1 MLNIVCGGG
10 MENENVNVNE
20 NEIKTSENNNSINVN
35 ENVNVIQQ
43 QPTATEIKE
52 IATLTIEG
60 KELINLIK
68 KATIDKK
75 GEIGFYLKTDGLTI
89 KQIDGAGISLVIV
102 KAKNLLTY
110 KANSE
115 KVIGFNASD
124 LLIFSKIFKKDKVY
138 TIEFY
143 ENEIIVKSNN
153 LKAKLNTI
161 ELSSS
166 NIIDKEPVF
175 EDTTNFVIEKSQ
187 LKDILSNY
195 REYNTITFKVENN
208 EVVSE
213 LKNEINELTFNLNPI
228 DKRLTEND
236 KATYNLEYLND
247 FLKNI
252 DNREVIKISF
262 STDKPAKI
270 ETADAIFYI
279 APIVEQ

>member
-1 MLNIVCGGG
+1 MVYGGG
-10 MENENVNVNE
+10 MENQNVNVNV
-20 NEIKTSENNNSINVN
+20 NEIKTSENNQPVNVN
-35 ENVNVIQQ
+35 IQQQ
-43 QPTATEIKE
+43 QPTTEIKE

-68 KATIDKK
+68 KSIIDKK
-75 GEIGFYLKTDGLTI
+75 GEVGFYFKNDGLVI
-89 KQIDGAGISLVIV
+89 KQLHGTGVSLVIV

-110 KANSE
+110 KVNSE
-115 KVIGFNASD
+115 KVIGFDATD
-124 LLIFSKIFKKDKVY
+124 LLTFSKIFKKDKLY

-166 NIIDKEPVF
+166 NIIEKEPEF
-175 EDTTNFVIEKSQ
+175 TATSSFIIEKSQ
-187 LKDILSNY
+187 LKDILSN
-195 REYNTITFKVENN
+195 REYNSITFKIANS
-208 EVVSE
+208 EVITE
-213 LKNEINELTFNLNPI
+213 LKNEINELTFNLNVI
-228 DKRLTEND
+228 EKKLNEND

-252 DNREVIKISF
+252 DNKEIIKVSF
-262 STDKPAKI
+262 ATDKPAKI
-270 ETADAIFYI
+270 ETADAVFYV